1 MTTLVRRC
9 TIALPVLFWQLV
21 NLSVF
26 GYAIAFL
33 FFPTDASKLFLV
45 APDIELVRFLGV
57 QYLLVSAGANQMLA
71 YRVGGSSALQKSSY
85 ATSLF
90 EYLLGGIAGIVV
102 LTMKTEP
109 FIEWQ
114 RIVFIVLFSLF
125 TAAIFL
131 GFCFNCGGFC
141 SFGTTSSKPEMS
153 AVVTE
158 VCQLAEL
165 PFLVAAPNWRV
176 VHVKQCKLT
185 ALHSQFFSEKN

>member
-45 APDIELVRFLGV
+45 APDTELVRFLGV
-57 QYLLVSAGANQMLA
+57 QFLLTSAGANQMLA
-71 YRVGGSSALQKSSY
+71 YRVGGSAALQRSSF

-90 EYLLGGIAGIVV
+90 EYLLGGIAGVVV

-109 FIEWQ
+109 FIEPQ
-114 RIVFIVLFSLF
+114 RIAFIVLFSLF

-131 GFCFNCGGFC
+131 GFCCNCGGFC

-158 VCQLAEL
+158 MVPTRRTPLPRSRSELAGR
-165 PFLVAAPNWRV
+165 PR
-176 VHVKQCKLT
+176 
-185 ALHSQFFSEKN
+185 

>member
-45 APDIELVRFLGV
+45 APDTELVRFLGV
-57 QYLLVSAGANQMLA
+57 QYLLVAAGANQMLA
-71 YRVGGSSALQKSSY
+71 YRVGGSSALQRSSF

-102 LTMKTEP
+102 LTMETGP
-109 FIEWQ
+109 FIEHQ
-114 RIVFIVLFSLF
+114 RLALIILFSLF

-131 GFCFNCGGFC
+131 GFCCNCGGFC
-141 SFGTTSSKPEMS
+141 SFGTTSSKPDMT

-158 VCQLAEL
+158 TVPSRKNPLPRSRTELAGR
-165 PFLVAAPNWRV
+165 PR
-176 VHVKQCKLT
+176 
-185 ALHSQFFSEKN
+185 